1 MAEKKNDFRTII
13 GTVEFPPREGK
24 AGGKEVRNIAVRQ
37 TGVHAKEAV
46 RVSATLWP
54 SFDHIE
60 VNEGDVV
67 VLVGKY
73 AENKTTNNDGVAVTY
88 HNLSVSRMTVLGTL
102 DTGQEP
108 GVENSSDDDVDE
120 DDIPF

>member
-1 MAEKKNDFRTII
+1 M
-13 GTVEFPPREGK
+13 
-24 AGGKEVRNIAVRQ
+24 
-37 TGVHAKEAV
+37 
-46 RVSATLWP
+46 
-54 SFDHIE
+54 
-60 VNEGDVV
+60 
-67 VLVGKY
+67 
-73 AENKTTNNDGVAVTY
+73 AVTY

>member
-1 MAEKKNDFRTII
+1 MAQQKNDFRTVI

-24 AGGKEVRNIAVRQ
+24 AGGKDVRNIAVRQ
-37 TGVHAKEAV
+37 TGIHEKESV
-46 RVSATLWP
+46 RVSATIWP
-54 SFDHIE
+54 SHDHIE

-73 AENKTTNNDGVAVTY
+73 SENKTTNNEGRPVTY
-88 HNLSVSRMTVLGTL
+88 HNLSVSRLDVLGRL

-108 GVENSSDDDVDE
+108 GVENEADDDTA
-120 DDIPF
+120 DDDLPF